1 VDVTLYIYER
11 CVEENSCSH
20 DNGGCSHLC
29 IHRPARRTPACLCP
43 HSMRLQLDN
52 KTCVIP
58 DAYLLYS
65 RHDDIRRV
73 SLGDRVIA
81 DDDFVVETGTHSS
94 TAIDCLVAGSRV
106 FWTDSSEKVTHLCY
120 LLIQPGVTTA
130 LTYLI
135 GSRAEYDINP
145 LHYYFSADSF
155 WFITFVF
162 AIFCYGRWWLK

>member
-1 VDVTLYIYER
+1 
-11 CVEENSCSH
+11 
-20 DNGGCSHLC
+20 
-29 IHRPARRTPACLCP
+29 
-43 HSMRLQLDN
+43 MRLQLDN

-94 TAIDCLVAGSRV
+94 TAIDCLVAGNRV

-120 LLIQPGVTTA
+120 LLIQPVNYCFN
-130 LTYLI
+130 L
-135 GSRAEYDINP
+135 P
-145 LHYYFSADSF
+145 H
-155 WFITFVF
+155 W
-162 AIFCYGRWWLK
+162 